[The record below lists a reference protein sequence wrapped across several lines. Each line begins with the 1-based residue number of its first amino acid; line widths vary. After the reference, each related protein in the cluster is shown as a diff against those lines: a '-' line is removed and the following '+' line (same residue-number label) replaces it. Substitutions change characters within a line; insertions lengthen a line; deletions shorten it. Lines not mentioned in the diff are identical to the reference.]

1 VFVFGTEENMAS
13 QPRHFD
19 VATLGN
25 YTKDTI
31 VTAAGTQH
39 ADGGG
44 VNYAAHAAH
53 LFGRNVA
60 AIMRLAAEDFHVVR
74 SLEEAG
80 ITVFATTAPTSSLMR
95 LEYPTDNPD
104 ERILTMETTAG
115 SFSPAQVRPIEAR
128 AFVIS
133 PSIRGE
139 VPIETIRELR
149 AKDTMI
155 SADAQGFIRVR
166 RSDGR
171 LEHAAWPEQEKVLAL
186 IDILKADVVEAQ
198 ALTGISDIKDA
209 ARALAAQGPR
219 EIVITHR
226 DGIVVLADGTLSEA
240 VFHASSMAGRS
251 GRGDTCIGSYVA
263 ARLEYPPEEAILW
276 SAATTSLKIEI
287 PGPIHRPYEEVVGLI
302 EKHYKGAFSQR

>member
-1 VFVFGTEENMAS
+1 MTEERKM
-13 QPRHFD
+13 FD

-44 VNYAAHAAH
+44 VNYSAHAAKT
-53 LFGRNVA
+53 LGRKVA

-80 ITVFATTAPTSSLMR
+80 ITVFATATPSSTLMR

-104 ERILTMETTAG
+104 ERILTVADTAG
-115 SFSPAQVRPIEAR
+115 AFTPEQVRDIEAR

-139 VPIETIRELR
+139 VPIETIQELR
-149 AKDTMI
+149 RKNTI
-155 SADAQGFIRVR
+155 LSADAQGFIRVR
-166 RSDGR
+166 RPDHR
-171 LEHAAWPEQEKVLAL
+171 LEHVAWPEQGEVLAL
-186 IDILKADVVEAQ
+186 VDILKADVVEAE
-198 ALTGISDIKDA
+198 ALTGEPDMKRA
-209 ARALAAQGPR
+209 ARVLAAQGPR

-226 DGIVVLADGTLSEA
+226 DGIVVLADGQLLEA
-240 VFHASSMAGRS
+240 PFHAKSMAGRS
-251 GRGDTCIGSYVA
+251 GRGDTCVGSYVA

-276 SAATTSLKIEI
+276 SAATTSLKVET
-287 PGPIHRPYEEVVGLI
+287 PGPIRRSFEEIVDLK
-302 EKHYKGAFSQR
+302 EHHYKGVFSPQ